1 MDQSQMDQ
9 GSEMD
14 QKPEMDQ
21 VEVEDN
27 VDGEGGLI
35 QVAGGG
41 FSAIAVGTKK
51 KRGGQNA
58 HRPNDTTRR
67 QVSGMAL
74 AGLTHERIARL
85 IGISDECLRRHYR
98 AELENEGFVLGE
110 IAQGLAQ
117 RAMDGD
123 TVSSIFYLKARAGWR
138 DQHVKIDGDVRVH
151 DTAKHRLLDILA
163 TGKVIEHSK

>member
-1 MDQSQMDQ
+1 MDQD
-9 GSEMD
+9 
-14 QKPEMDQ
+14 K
-21 VEVEDN
+21 VEVEVK
-27 VDGEGGLI
+27 VDGEGDLI
-35 QVAGGG
+35 QVAGGC

-51 KRGGQNA
+51 KRGGHNA

-123 TVSSIFYLKARAGWR
+123 TVSSIFYLKARGGWR
-138 DQHVKIDGDVRVH
+138 DQHVKIDADVAVH
-151 DTAKHRLLDILA
+151 DTAKHRLLDMLS
-163 TGKVIEHSK
+163 TGKTIEHQK